1 MLLPEIFDD
10 NLTNGLFDD
19 LFDFPFA
26 GSRNYQEM
34 MQTDVKDNGNE
45 YELSISMPGFEKK
58 DLKAELKDGYMTIS
72 GEHKENKDEKDGKGK
87 YIRRERY
94 TGHCSRTF
102 YVGKDVK
109 EEDVKAKFENG
120 VLTLTMP
127 KEAKK
132 PEVEN
137 KKLIAIEG

>member
-1 MLLPEIFDD
+1 MLMPSIFED

-34 MQTDVKDNGNE
+34 MQTDVKDDGAQ
-45 YELSISMPGFEKK
+45 YELSISLPGFEKK
-58 DLKAELKDGYMTIS
+58 DLKAELKDGYMTINA
-72 GEHKENKDEKDGKGK
+72 EHVDNKDEKDSKGK

-102 YVGKDVK
+102 YVGKQIK

-120 VLTLTMP
+120 ILTLTLP
-127 KEAKK
+127 KEVKK
-132 PEVEN
+132 PEVED

>member
-1 MLLPEIFDD
+1 MLLPSIFED

-34 MQTDVKDNGNE
+34 MQTDVKDNGEN
-45 YELSISMPGFEKK
+45 YELSISLPGFEKK
-58 DLKAELKDGYMTIS
+58 DIKAELKDGYMTINA
-72 GEHKENKDEKDGKGK
+72 EHEENKDEKNDKGK

-102 YVGKDVK
+102 YVGKQIK
-109 EEDVKAKFENG
+109 EEDVKARFENG

-127 KEAKK
+127 KEVKK
-132 PEVEN
+132 PEVED

>member
-34 MQTDVKDNGNE
+34 MQTDVKDNGDS
-45 YELSISMPGFEKK
+45 YELSISLPGFDKK
-58 DLKAELKDGYMTIS
+58 DIRAELKDGYMTINA
-72 GEHKENKDEKDGKGK
+72 EHEENKDEKNSKGK

-102 YVGKDVK
+102 YVGKQIR

-120 VLTLTMP
+120 VLSLTMP
-127 KEAKK
+127 KEVKK
-132 PEVEN
+132 PEVED

>member
-34 MQTDVKDNGNE
+34 MQTDVKDNGEN
-45 YELSISMPGFEKK
+45 YELSISLPGFEKK
-58 DLKAELKDGYMTIS
+58 DIKAELKDGYMTINA
-72 GEHKENKDEKDGKGK
+72 EHEENKDEKNDKGK

-102 YVGKDVK
+102 YVGKQIK

-120 VLTLTMP
+120 VLSLTMP
-127 KEAKK
+127 KEVKK
-132 PEVEN
+132 PEVED